1 LSSIIDSREREV
13 DDTTSADIAAY
24 IYSTFIYKLTDLFVL
39 NTSSSTCFD
48 KIQVNLLAK
57 TGNFLLNEAKRR

>member
-24 IYSTFIYKLTDLFVL
+24 IYSTFIYKLIDLFVL
-39 NTSSSTCFD
+39 NTSSFTCFD
-48 KIQVNLLAK
+48 KIQANLLAEI
-57 TGNFLLNEAKRR
+57 GNFLFNKAKRR